1 MYIQTRKAK
10 IKVFRRL
17 LGVFSPTLLYNP
29 YNPLINKKMRLL
41 SQIAFFVSE
50 HRIFRLCGSY
60 VSMRALHESLSLHEV
75 NIEVQHFL
83 GALGKGA
90 DNAALEVLEHTLV
103 VLFVEAIQ
111 YLLCFA
117 MYHLFFYEIAHQP

>member
-41 SQIAFFVSE
+41 SQIAFFVSV
-50 HRIFRLCGSY
+50 GVTY
-60 VSMRALHESLSLHEV
+60 KMRALHESLSLHEV

-90 DNAALEVLEHTLV
+90 DNATLEVLEHTLV
-103 VLFVEAIQ
+103 VLFVEAI
-111 YLLCFA
+111 
-117 MYHLFFYEIAHQP
+117 